1 MRPIYKLDNI
11 ITKSQTKEMKKL
23 LQFLSILTI
32 LLGISI
38 SIIYVLELKLD
49 WMNVGKSAQIGDFIG
64 GVVGTI
70 FSLSSFLLL
79 VLTFYEQTK
88 FTKKERFES
97 KFFDLLKLHR
107 ENVSE
112 LEKDTE
118 NGRKALHDIY
128 NQFLTC
134 REESKPLF
142 TKKKSSDIYQPEYL
156 KKFEKL
162 IKLTNP
168 NLNLLDIAKLDI
180 PYILTFF
187 GVNAQGKMSI
197 LDQLE
202 KKYKKKFLEKIIDNI
217 AMKPVETSDYFSNWK
232 RINNLTSSKKD
243 RVLFF
248 IRQLRNNP
256 KYEFDDQHLFTIA
269 KDYYYPSNFIKFYG
283 GHQYKIG
290 HYFRHLFLTFT
301 FINEQNFLSRKE
313 KYFYA
318 KLLRAQLSTS
328 EQGLLFIN
336 SLSTLGLVWD
346 INPKVKKTN
355 ILWLDKILIKP
366 KRLITKY
373 NLIKNLPGKEVFGII
388 YKDFYPEID
397 YEIDDSL

>member
-1 MRPIYKLDNI
+1 
-11 ITKSQTKEMKKL
+11 MKKL
-23 LQFLSILTI
+23 LQILSFLTIGLGLSI
-32 LLGISI
+32 SA
-38 SIIYVLELKLD
+38 IYILELKLD
-49 WMNVGKSAQIGDFIG
+49 WINIEKSAQIGDFIG

-70 FSLSSFLLL
+70 FSLSAFLLL
-79 VLTFYEQTK
+79 ALTFYEQTK
-88 FTKKERFES
+88 FAKRERFES

-112 LEKDTE
+112 LEKDSE

-134 REESKPLF
+134 REECKPLF
-142 TKKKSSDIYQPEYL
+142 NKKKPVDIYQPEYL
-156 KKFEKL
+156 KKFESL

-187 GVNAQGKMSI
+187 GVSAQGKMSI

-202 KKYKKKFLEKIIDNI
+202 KKYKMQFLEKIIENI

-232 RINNLTSSKKD
+232 RINNLTISKKD
-243 RVLFF
+243 RVLYF

-256 KYEFDDQHLFTIA
+256 KYEYDDKHLFTIA
-269 KDYYYPSNFIKFYG
+269 KDYFYASDFTKFYG

-301 FINEQNFLSRKE
+301 YVNEQCFLSKKE

-355 ILWLDKILIKP
+355 IVWLDKILIKP

-373 NLIKNLPGKEVFGII
+373 NLIKNLPRKEVFGII
-388 YKDFYPEID
+388 YKDFYPNLD
-397 YEIDDSL
+397 YELDDTL

>member
-1 MRPIYKLDNI
+1 
-11 ITKSQTKEMKKL
+11 MKKL

-32 LLGISI
+32 VLGISI
-38 SIIYVLELKLD
+38 SVIYVLELKLD
-49 WMNVGKSAQIGDFIG
+49 WMNVEKSAQIGDFIG

-70 FSLSSFLLL
+70 FSLSAFLLL

-88 FTKKERFES
+88 FAKKERFES

-112 LEKDTE
+112 LEKDSE

-162 IKLTNP
+162 IKLTNT

-269 KDYYYPSNFIKFYG
+269 KDYYYPSNFTKFYG

-290 HYFRHLFLTFT
+290 HYFRHLFLAFT

>member
-1 MRPIYKLDNI
+1 M
-11 ITKSQTKEMKKL
+11 
-23 LQFLSILTI
+23 
-32 LLGISI
+32 
-38 SIIYVLELKLD
+38 
-49 WMNVGKSAQIGDFIG
+49 
-64 GVVGTI
+64 
-70 FSLSSFLLL
+70 
-79 VLTFYEQTK
+79 
-88 FTKKERFES
+88 
-97 KFFDLLKLHR
+97 
-107 ENVSE
+107 
-112 LEKDTE
+112 
-118 NGRKALHDIY
+118 
-128 NQFLTC
+128 
-134 REESKPLF
+134 
-142 TKKKSSDIYQPEYL
+142 
-156 KKFEKL
+156 
-162 IKLTNP
+162 
-168 NLNLLDIAKLDI
+168 
-180 PYILTFF
+180 
-187 GVNAQGKMSI
+187 
-197 LDQLE
+197 
-202 KKYKKKFLEKIIDNI
+202 
-217 AMKPVETSDYFSNWK
+217 
-232 RINNLTSSKKD
+232 
-243 RVLFF
+243 FF

-373 NLIKNLPGKEVFGII
+373 NLIKNLPGKEVFGIRAFAFKLVI
-388 YKDFYPEID
+388 LILCKRHYQKLSVVFDFSISD
-397 YEIDDSL
+397 TFSLGLAS

>member
-1 MRPIYKLDNI
+1 
-11 ITKSQTKEMKKL
+11 MKKL

-32 LLGISI
+32 VLGISI
-38 SIIYVLELKLD
+38 SVIYALELKLD
-49 WMNVGKSAQIGDFIG
+49 WMNVEKSAQIGDFIG
-64 GVVGTI
+64 GVIGTI
-70 FSLSSFLLL
+70 FSLSAFLLL

-88 FTKKERFES
+88 FAKKERFES

-107 ENVSE
+107 ENVLE
-112 LEKDTE
+112 LEKDSE

>member
-1 MRPIYKLDNI
+1 M
-11 ITKSQTKEMKKL
+11 
-23 LQFLSILTI
+23 
-32 LLGISI
+32 
-38 SIIYVLELKLD
+38 
-49 WMNVGKSAQIGDFIG
+49 
-64 GVVGTI
+64 
-70 FSLSSFLLL
+70 
-79 VLTFYEQTK
+79 
-88 FTKKERFES
+88 
-97 KFFDLLKLHR
+97 
-107 ENVSE
+107 
-112 LEKDTE
+112 
-118 NGRKALHDIY
+118 
-128 NQFLTC
+128 
-134 REESKPLF
+134 
-142 TKKKSSDIYQPEYL
+142 
-156 KKFEKL
+156 
-162 IKLTNP
+162 
-168 NLNLLDIAKLDI
+168 
-180 PYILTFF
+180 
-187 GVNAQGKMSI
+187 
-197 LDQLE
+197 
-202 KKYKKKFLEKIIDNI
+202 
-217 AMKPVETSDYFSNWK
+217 
-232 RINNLTSSKKD
+232 
-243 RVLFF
+243 FF